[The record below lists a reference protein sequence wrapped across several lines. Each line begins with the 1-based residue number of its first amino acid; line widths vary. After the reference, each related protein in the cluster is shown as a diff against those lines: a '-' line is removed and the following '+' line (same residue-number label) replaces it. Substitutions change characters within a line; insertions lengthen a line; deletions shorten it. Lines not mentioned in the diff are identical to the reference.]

1 MERYTAV
8 MALALR
14 LIRGEVVE
22 LVDEHGRGWRATSTA
37 LSVVL
42 PDERQ
47 AGPVLLDADTYDVAV
62 TLLARATCGPA

>member
-1 MERYTAV
+1 MERYPAV

-42 PDERQ
+42 PDARQ
-47 AGPVLLDADTYDVAV
+47 PGPVLVDADTYDVAA
-62 TLLARATCGPA
+62 TLLSRTGWGPA